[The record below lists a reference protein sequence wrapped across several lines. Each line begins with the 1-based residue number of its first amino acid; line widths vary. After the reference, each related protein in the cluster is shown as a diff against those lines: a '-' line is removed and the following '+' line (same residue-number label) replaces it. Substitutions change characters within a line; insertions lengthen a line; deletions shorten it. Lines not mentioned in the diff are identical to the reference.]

1 MDEKQLRRVEGI
13 ICAMT
18 PAERVRPEIIKASR
32 KRRIAAGAGVPVQ
45 EVNRVLN
52 QFEQMQRMMKLM
64 KGGKLERVMRGMK
77 GIVPGVR

>member
-1 MDEKQLRRVEGI
+1 
-13 ICAMT
+13 
-18 PAERVRPEIIKASR
+18 
-32 KRRIAAGAGVPVQ
+32 VQ

-52 QFEQMQRMMKLM
+52 QFEQMQRRMKLM